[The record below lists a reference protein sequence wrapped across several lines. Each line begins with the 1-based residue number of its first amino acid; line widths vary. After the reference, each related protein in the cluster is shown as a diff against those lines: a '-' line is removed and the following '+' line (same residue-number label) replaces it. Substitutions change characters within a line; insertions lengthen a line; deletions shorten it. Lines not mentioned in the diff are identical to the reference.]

1 MKGRLFRMSA
11 ALLLAGPVSV
21 ASVSHGLA
29 ETPVVSSQQAQSA
42 NSGWAQEWE
51 KVLAAAKK
59 EGVVTVAGPPQ
70 AAERSA
76 IETFTKAYPGIR
88 LKYTGLASGQF
99 ISRVALEREGGV
111 HEWDVAVGGPTSHY
125 DYIKKGYFQP
135 IRPNLILPEV
145 VDDATWIGG
154 LDAGFQDKDKKYVY
168 AFTSYID
175 GQIRVNRTVVPQ
187 SELNSAEGL
196 LDPKWRGKIV
206 MYDPRGSGA
215 GSTTM
220 SMLRKELGDEA
231 MKILLVDQKPVLST
245 DKRQFTEWVIRGQY
259 PIGIGIV
266 DPYLAPFLEQG
277 VGKDVGR
284 LETKLKLV
292 TTGSGALVIMNRN
305 PHPNAT
311 KVFVNWLLSKEAQTE
326 WANKADTNSRR
337 VDVPSGSMETRP
349 DPKRLGDYLNFNEEA
364 NYDFKAETQEMLR
377 RIRP

>member
-1 MKGRLFRMSA
+1 MSA
-11 ALLLAGPVSV
+11 ALLLAGPVSI
-21 ASVSHGLA
+21 ASVALA
-29 ETPVVSSQQAQSA
+29 ETPAVNGQQAQSA
-42 NSGWAQEWE
+42 SAGWAQEWE
-51 KVLAAAKK
+51 KVLTAARK

-70 AAERSA
+70 AAERSV
-76 IETFTKAYPGIR
+76 IEKFAKAYPGIR

-111 HEWDVAVGGPTSHY
+111 NEWDVAVGGPTSHY

-135 IRPNLILPEV
+135 IRPNFILPEV
-145 VDDATWIGG
+145 VDDAAWIGG

-175 GQIRVNRTVVPQ
+175 GQIKVNRTVVPE

-220 SMLRKELGDEA
+220 SMLRKALGDQA

-259 PIGIGIV
+259 PIGIGVV

-277 VGKDVGR
+277 IGKDVKS

-292 TTGSGALVIMNRN
+292 TTGSGAFVIMDRN

-311 KVFVNWLLSKEAQTE
+311 KVFVNWLMSKEAQAD
-326 WANKADTNSRR
+326 WAKTADTNSRR
-337 VDVPSGSMETRP
+337 IDVPSGAEGTRP
-349 DPKRLGDYLNFNEEA
+349 DAKKLGDYLNFNEEA
-364 NYDFKAETQEMLR
+364 NYDFKAETQEMAR